1 MNRVFGFVFVVLV
14 IVVCGCGPNV
24 TLKGTAVFS
33 DDKSPVP
40 SGTVC
45 FSTPTFFARG
55 AIKNGVFEM
64 GSLGAADGLPPGK
77 YQVYFT
83 DVVTETGK
91 DTSGEP
97 SYTSLIDAKYNSAAT
112 SGLEQEVTAS
122 TKSITFELDRAKK
135 SR

>member
-1 MNRVFGFVFVVLV
+1 MNRIFGLVLVVFVVA
-14 IVVCGCGPNV
+14 VCGCGSNV
-24 TLKGTAVFS
+24 TLKGTVVFS

-40 SGTVC
+40 TGTVC
-45 FSTPTFFARG
+45 FSTSTFFARG
-55 AIKNGVFEM
+55 SIKNGAFEM

-83 DVVTETGK
+83 DVVAESGK

-122 TKSITFELDRAKK
+122 TKSITLEVDRAKK
-135 SR
+135 K